1 MISLI
6 VSLVLVVSGILN
18 PGQEQPPFS
27 LVRVNAPGAEITD
40 FGWTT
45 PPEKPKPANPGP
57 KLDPLGM
64 PSASSGEIPN
74 PLGRTRGNDE
84 WVLAPSTT
92 KSTGPTPD
100 YSNVT
105 VYVGIM
111 NSSVK
116 DITAV
121 EGEVM
126 FGDSRDAS
134 KQFAVHFLSRK
145 EIPHGQ
151 NVMLTHK
158 IPYSEAWKQLQNAVN
173 SKSATVKA
181 SINHVEYS
189 DGSEWRR
196 QE

>member
-1 MISLI
+1 MTSLL
-6 VSLVLVVSGILN
+6 VSLVLFLSGILS
-18 PGQEQPPFS
+18 PVQEQAPFS
-27 LVRVNAPGAEITD
+27 LVRVNAPGTEITD

-45 PPEKPKPANPGP
+45 PPKKPKPANTGP

-64 PSASSGEIPN
+64 PPVSSGEIAN
-74 PLGRTRGNDE
+74 PLERTRGNDE
-84 WVLAPSTT
+84 WILAPFPTRSP
-92 KSTGPTPD
+92 GPPPD

-105 VYVGIM
+105 VYVGIQ

-121 EGEVM
+121 EGEVI
-126 FGDSRDAS
+126 FGDKRDAS
-134 KQFAVHFLSRK
+134 KQFAVHFMSRK

-158 IPYSEAWKQLQNAVN
+158 VPYGEAWKQLQKAEN

-181 SINHVEYS
+181 SIDHVEYA

-196 QE
+196 PG